1 MKIAVIMTGLSV
13 AVTIVLISQAL
24 RQEYN
29 LHHMKARMLEDS
41 AVMRTKEEA
50 IVKIKNKMKDVKMTL
65 SSVENKL
72 TELKKQKE
80 DFKTQG
86 EELEKNLQ
94 TCNTEQGDALKKQTE
109 TTEAIAKLKAD
120 HEAAKAKAQTDIQS
134 LKQQILDRDK
144 AICAF
149 ADTTKEEAQKL
160 CGVSEA
166 TK

>member
-94 TCNTEQGDALKKQTE
+94 TCNTEQVSDNVCPDAQP
-109 TTEAIAKLKAD
+109 
-120 HEAAKAKAQTDIQS
+120 H
-134 LKQQILDRDK
+134 
-144 AICAF
+144 
-149 ADTTKEEAQKL
+149 
-160 CGVSEA
+160 
-166 TK
+166 

>member
-1 MKIAVIMTGLSV
+1 MCIKVSSIV
-13 AVTIVLISQAL
+13 AVTVVLISQVL

-29 LHHMKARMLEDS
+29 LHHTKTRMLEES
-41 AVMRTKEEA
+41 AAMRTKEET
-50 IVKIKNKMKDVKMTL
+50 IVKIKNKMKEVKTAL
-65 SSVENKL
+65 TFLNTKV
-72 TELKKQKE
+72 TELKKQKA
-80 DFKTQG
+80 DDKTRG

-94 TCNTEQGDALKKQTE
+94 TCNTEKVNAEKKKTE
-109 TTEAIAKLKAD
+109 TTEAIAKLKGK
-120 HEAAKAKAQTDIQS
+120 AAFSAKTTAQTDIQS

-149 ADTTKEEAQKL
+149 ADTTKEEARKL